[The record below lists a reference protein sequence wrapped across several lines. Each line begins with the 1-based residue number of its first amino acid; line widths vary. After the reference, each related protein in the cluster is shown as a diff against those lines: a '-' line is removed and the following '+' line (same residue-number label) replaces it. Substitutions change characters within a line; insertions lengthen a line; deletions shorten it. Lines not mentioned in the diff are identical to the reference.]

1 MSIEDMAHF
10 RMVSRRRA
18 LLAACAAALALG
30 GCARHPIA
38 QPPRQDV
45 FDALNQPY
53 TVDTGDRL
61 RIIVFGQADLSNV
74 YAIDASGRLSMPL
87 IGQVEARGTT
97 TRDLEQRIA
106 GRLRTGFLRDPQV
119 TIEVDTYRPFFI
131 MGEVT
136 QNGQFAYVV
145 GMTVQTA
152 VAIAGGFTPRAR
164 QTTVELTRQVNGE
177 LIRATVPL
185 HHPIRPGDTIRVF
198 ERFF

>member
-1 MSIEDMAHF
+1 MA
-10 RMVSRRRA
+10 
-18 LLAACAAALALG
+18 
-30 GCARHPIA
+30 ARHPIA

-87 IGQVEARGTT
+87 IGQIEARGAT

-198 ERFF
+198 ERWF